1 MRNLMALITLGALAS
16 TSVAQPQLEFGA
28 TGLVASG
35 LGQPVTRVAFRAVF
49 DTTLPPDDTSGAD
62 IVYNAVSA
70 EILDQTQ
77 ATSGFTVT
85 GSTDVT
91 DEDFWIT
98 EGVSA
103 SLRILPDGS
112 YTVEVSAGSSM
123 ASLNHLGV
131 VGPLTDPDMSLSDD
145 PEAYALL
152 LAPII
157 TSTLTIPTGVV
168 TRDLAEFNGGAF
180 TGWIIPY
187 TAPEVECAADV
198 NGDGNLDFFDV
209 SAFLQLFGLGCP

>member
-1 MRNLMALITLGALAS
+1 MRNLMTLITLGALAS
-16 TSVAQPQLEFGA
+16 TSVAQSQLEFGA
-28 TGLVASG
+28 TGVVGSSLQ
-35 LGQPVTRVAFRAVF
+35 QPVTRVAYRAVF

-77 ATSGFTVT
+77 AISGFTVT

-91 DEDFWIT
+91 DGDLWII

-123 ASLNHLGV
+123 ASLNHLAV
-131 VGPLTDPDMSLSDD
+131 AGPLTDPDMSLNDD
-145 PEAYALL
+145 PEAFKLE

-157 TSTLTIPTGVV
+157 ASTLTIPTGEV
-168 TRDLAEFNGGAF
+168 LKESGGF
-180 TGWIIPY
+180 VGGGFVSWIIPY
-187 TAPEVECAADV
+187 TAPEPECAADV
-198 NGDGNLDFFDV
+198 NGDGELDFFDV
-209 SAFLQLFGLGCP
+209 SAFLQLFGMGCP